1 MRQLKLDMIWV
12 HAFYKSVVQPTYSIK
27 KTLVFKVLS
36 LATIRSQ
43 PLKNENKIEGQVR
56 LVSRFPRRYLG

>member
-36 LATIRSQ
+36 LATSQ